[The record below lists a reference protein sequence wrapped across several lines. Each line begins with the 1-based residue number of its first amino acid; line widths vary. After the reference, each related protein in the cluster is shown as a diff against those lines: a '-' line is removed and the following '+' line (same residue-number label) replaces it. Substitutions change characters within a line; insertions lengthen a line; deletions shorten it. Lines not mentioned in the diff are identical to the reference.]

1 MPSNE
6 VDQKILRVEQ
16 RLKTLAKAQA
26 NKSLDLANRE
36 KLGLERTYI
45 MHQEPY
51 AWQSHADELKR
62 AADAVVER
70 YERDEL
76 PVITY
81 LYMDSVYVYLMG
93 MAIENLL
100 KGILVAKRP
109 ELIKLEKEPVENKG
123 LGYKLHDDL
132 RWHNLTALA
141 KQLKKRYHIDFT
153 DDELEM
159 IALFERFVTWAGRY
173 KIPLDSFTFVD
184 AQFSTYYFRDGEAK
198 PIGQGSVRTFA
209 ANFGKLYSKL
219 DSILE
224 KQVQYWRKIQSL
236 D

>member
-6 VDQKILRVEQ
+6 LDQKILRVEQ
-16 RLKTLAKAQA
+16 HLKTLAEAAA
-26 NKSLDLANRE
+26 NNSLDLANRE
-36 KLGLERTYI
+36 KLLLERTYI
-45 MHQEPY
+45 MLQEPY
-51 AWQSHADELKR
+51 AWQFHAEELKG

-76 PVITY
+76 PVMTFR
-81 LYMDSVYVYLMG
+81 YMDSVYVYLMG

-100 KGILVAKRP
+100 KGIHVAKRP
-109 ELIKLEKEPVENKG
+109 ELIKLKKEPVKNKW

-132 RWHNLTALA
+132 HWHNLTALA

-173 KIPLDSFTFVD
+173 QVPLDSITFVD
-184 AQFSTYYFRDGEAK
+184 AQFSTYYFPDGEGK
-198 PIGQGSVRTFA
+198 PLAQGSVKTFA
-209 ANFGKLYSKL
+209 ASFSLLYTKL
-219 DSILE
+219 DGVLGQE
-224 KQVQYWRKIQSL
+224 VKYWRTIQGF